1 MLAAANRWIGSG
13 PVIDGFFVIT
23 KLVKDSSMLDEDH
36 LEGWRMTWNLMF
48 KHLEMPLS
56 QEFPQMLL
64 EVRGETMELVRRR
77 PVGPVFH
84 ATI

>member
-1 MLAAANRWIGSG
+1 VLATANRWIGSG

-36 LEGWRMTWNLMF
+36 LEGWRMTWNLIE
-48 KHLEMPLS
+48 LEMPLS

-64 EVRGETMELVRRR
+64 EVWGER
-77 PVGPVFH
+77 PWSS
-84 ATI
+84 